1 MAVIL
6 AIETTTKNCSVA
18 LFENEELLVLKEQCS
33 DYYSHSEQLTL
44 FITEVMEEAQFNFN
58 DIKWIKISISIYI

>member
-18 LFENEELLVLKEQCS
+18 LSKNGKELSCYETLSQ
-33 DYYSHSEQLTL
+33 DYSHAEKLTSYVQ
-44 FITEVMEEAQFNFN
+44 EVMKQVKF
-58 DIKWIKISISIYI
+58 YQ